1 MQLGFSTLRELAILR
16 PSVRRPALDVLLGL
30 TTHAGKEN
38 HRASSRFDRYLCV
51 SISLT
56 DKRIRNAAIMSV
68 KKWVPDVKELSGI
81 ILSFALSLLERL
93 QVEPVKEEENVKK
106 EGEDGVGADG
116 EDEGEAEMA
125 MEETPPP
132 EEPKPPF
139 ALVREG
145 KVVDRLDPPKT
156 IGEVT
161 QHVELLLALCV
172 KEPQLLDP

>member
-1 MQLGFSTLRELAILR
+1 MQ
-16 PSVRRPALDVLLGL
+16 VRRKD
-30 TTHAGKEN
+30 
-38 HRASSRFDRYLCV
+38 SRIVSFLSILMPDPSYLA
-51 SISLT
+51 

-93 QVEPVKEEENVKK
+93 QVEPVKEEESVKK
-106 EGEDGVGADG
+106 EGEDGEGANG

-172 KEPQLLDP
+172 KEPQLLDPYVSQHFPSFRPQSLRLVNF